1 MSEKVSENE
10 EISANV
16 VVEAKR
22 HKGRP
27 FGAVAKTTRESRKA
41 IALFVDQNLPRLD
54 NWLQQVANGL
64 PKVDA
69 EGKPIR
75 DNQGSVV
82 YVVKPDPVAAIKCVT
97 DIAEYHLPKLSRSE
111 QSAVVRVEQG
121 ELDVSTM
128 NLADLKRYVLRQAGI
143 DATELNTLIDI
154 DAESTLVPVEAVPD
168 WLEPK

>member
-1 MSEKVSENE
+1 MSEKSENQPTVQ
-10 EISANV
+10 V
-16 VVEAKR
+16 VTDKR

-27 FGAVAKTTRESRKA
+27 FGAVARTTKESRKA

-64 PKVDA
+64 PKVNA
-69 EGKPIR
+69 EGEPIR

-97 DIAEYHLPKLSRSE
+97 DIAEYHLPKLSRTE
-111 QSAVVRVEQG
+111 QSAVVRIEEG
-121 ELDVSTM
+121 HLDVGAMTTE
-128 NLADLKRYVLRQAGI
+128 DLKRFVLRQAGVDSI
-143 DATELNTLIDI
+143 DALTIDLN
-154 DAESTLVPVEAVPD
+154 AEPVPVEAVPD